1 MVVYKKCSE
10 VSIDLVFDAFNIGF
24 SDYIIKLSMNKEDFI
39 KRFFGPEGNSIELS
53 HIALDC
59 DKPIGVLLAGIKIW
73 DGIKTLRCGALAIH
87 PEYRN
92 KGIASKLMSLHK
104 KTAIENNCKQMF
116 LEVIVGNDKAINFY
130 KKIGYEKIYDLNY
143 FFHDDLSKLIKF
155 DNFNINIKEVDFIV
169 FKNIISNHKD
179 FHINWQSDLDYVEK
193 LGNIVCLAAYD
204 NEKLIGYLCGNK
216 TGKINFMWINKNYRL
231 KGIGKSLLSR
241 FCSSIDAEKLSIVVP
256 NNNYLEGFLKHMKF
270 KKDPISQYEMYITI

>member
-1 MVVYKKCSE
+1 
-10 VSIDLVFDAFNIGF
+10 
-24 SDYIIKLSMNKEDFI
+24 
-39 KRFFGPEGNSIELS
+39 
-53 HIALDC
+53 
-59 DKPIGVLLAGIKIW
+59 
-73 DGIKTLRCGALAIH
+73 
-87 PEYRN
+87 
-92 KGIASKLMSLHK
+92 MSLHK

-204 NEKLIGYLCGNK
+204 NEKL
-216 TGKINFMWINKNYRL
+216 
-231 KGIGKSLLSR
+231 
-241 FCSSIDAEKLSIVVP
+241 SIVVP